1 MGYMI
6 DGTQAEYVRIPY
18 ADNSLYLLPE
28 NLSEDTGVLLS
39 DALPTGHE
47 IGGLNGQIKPGDTV
61 AIVGAGPVGMSCLLT
76 SQLYS
81 PSVIIMIDMDD
92 NRLAMAKE
100 MGANYTINSGKEDAI
115 TKVMELTR
123 QRGVDCAVEA
133 VGIEPAWNICQNII
147 KEGGHL
153 ANVGVHGKSVNFS
166 VEKLWIKNLT
176 ITTGLVNANTTGMLM
191 KNCCSGKLTAGKL
204 ITHHFRFSEI
214 EKAYDV
220 FKHAASEKAIKGAP
234 Q

>member
-1 MGYMI
+1 M
-6 DGTQAEYVRIPY
+6 
-18 ADNSLYLLPE
+18 
-28 NLSEDTGVLLS
+28 LS

-47 IGGLNGQIKPGDTV
+47 TGVLNGEIKPGDTV

-81 PSVIIMIDMDD
+81 SSVIIMIGMD
-92 NRLAMAKE
+92 E
-100 MGANYTINSGKEDAI
+100 
-115 TKVMELTR
+115 
-123 QRGVDCAVEA
+123 
-133 VGIEPAWNICQNII
+133 
-147 KEGGHL
+147 
-153 ANVGVHGKSVNFS
+153 SVNFS

-220 FKHAASEKAIKGAP
+220 FKHAASEKAMKVIIEF
-234 Q
+234 